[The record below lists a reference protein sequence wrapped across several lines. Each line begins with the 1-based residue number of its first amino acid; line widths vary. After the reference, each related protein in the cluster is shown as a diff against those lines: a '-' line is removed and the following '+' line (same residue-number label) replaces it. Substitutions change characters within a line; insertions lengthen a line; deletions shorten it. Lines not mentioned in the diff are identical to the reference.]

1 MLRAPTPAA
10 ASASVWHSCA
20 TWSACMGARSKAAAT
35 AATKAACSP
44 CACRCTPLL
53 SPSCVGLYH
62 LPMHLNRYTVQVLEH
77 FRSAPEIKTL
87 PAGMTL
93 FKAGDPADFVYI
105 LIDGQANLLVGK
117 TIVEV
122 AVRGNLLGEVALI
135 DGKPRSATVVTR
147 TQCQVLP
154 IDAAQFHALMRE
166 LPEFSDYVMNAMA
179 ERMR

>member
-1 MLRAPTPAA
+1 
-10 ASASVWHSCA
+10 
-20 TWSACMGARSKAAAT
+20 
-35 AATKAACSP
+35 
-44 CACRCTPLL
+44 
-53 SPSCVGLYH
+53 
-62 LPMHLNRYTVQVLEH
+62 MHLNRYTVHVLEH
-77 FRSAPEIKTL
+77 FRNDPAVKTV

-117 TIVEV
+117 TVVEV

-154 IDAAQFHALMRE
+154 IDGARFHALMRE

-179 ERMR
+179 ERMRRMNDNLRAAQTVEGVDARVTTNTSLSMEEDATLPPPPPKRAGG

>member
-1 MLRAPTPAA
+1 
-10 ASASVWHSCA
+10 
-20 TWSACMGARSKAAAT
+20 
-35 AATKAACSP
+35 
-44 CACRCTPLL
+44 
-53 SPSCVGLYH
+53 
-62 LPMHLNRYTVQVLEH
+62 MHLNRYTVHVLEH
-77 FRSAPEIKTL
+77 FRNDPAIKTV

-117 TIVEV
+117 TVVEV

-154 IDAAQFHALMRE
+154 IDGAQFHTLIRA

-179 ERMR
+179 ERMRRMNDNLRAAQPVEGVDARVTTNPSLSMEEDATLPPAPPKRAGG